1 MKMLRTAACVGFAL
15 SVVACGPKATKDECS
30 NACNYLYQLQHGS
43 QPAKTAEPDI
53 QKVNE
58 SFDKQIQAIDAEK
71 AAALAMMDQEFQA
84 KLKGIK
90 KPADKKKA
98 ETENEAAK
106 KAKDDEFAAKRQGLD
121 EKKAQEIKQAEDL
134 AASFQAKA
142 AEEKLSVVNT
152 CTDQCVNQ
160 GYKKSKV
167 ECQLKALNLDEFNKC

>member
-1 MKMLRTAACVGFAL
+1 MKMLRTAACVVFAL

-43 QPAKTAEPDI
+43 QPAKTAEGDI
-53 QKVNE
+53 QKINE
-58 SFDKQIQAIDAEK
+58 SYDKQTQALDAEK
-71 AAALAMMDQEFQA
+71 TAALQAMEQEQQA

-90 KPADKKKA
+90 KAADKKKA
-98 ETENEAAK
+98 ETEYEAAK
-106 KAKDDEFAAKRQGLD
+106 KAKDDEFATKKTGLD
-121 EKKAQEIKQAEDL
+121 EKKAQEIKQAEEL
-134 AASFQAKA
+134 AATAQAKA